1 MGNAERVQP
10 RWIAIATITLACVLA
25 GCASAPEPWPERVV
39 RPEEVP
45 ALTRMPMR
53 VLYNTRE
60 VERGQFST
68 VVLRV
73 HVDAQGQS
81 RRAVV
86 SQSSGISELDEAAL
100 NAVRDARFK
109 PFVHNGASED
119 VTLVL
124 PMHFPLRK
132 RAL

>member
-1 MGNAERVQP
+1 MRTPCV
-10 RWIAIATITLACVLA
+10 IAAFVLA
-25 GCASAPEPWPERVV
+25 GALASCASTSAPWPERVV
-39 RPEEVP
+39 RAEDMP
-45 ALTRMPMR
+45 ALTRMPVR
-53 VLYNTRE
+53 IPYNTRE
-60 VERGQFST
+60 VESGGGST

-86 SQSSGISELDEAAL
+86 YQSSGIAEMDEAAL
-100 NAVRDARFK
+100 KAVRDARFR
-109 PFVHNGASED
+109 PYVRDGAAED
-119 VTLVL
+119 VTLLL

>member
-1 MGNAERVQP
+1 MSRLVRSA
-10 RWIAIATITLACVLA
+10 AAALLACVLA
-25 GCASAPEPWPERVV
+25 GCASTPEPWPDRVV
-39 RPEEVP
+39 RAEDVP
-45 ALTRMPMR
+45 ALTRMPLR
-53 VLYNTRE
+53 VPYHPHE
-60 VERGQFST
+60 IEPGQFST

-86 SQSSGISELDEAAL
+86 LESSGIPALDEAAL
-100 NAVRDARFK
+100 KAVRDARFT
-109 PFVHNGASED
+109 PFVRDGVPEA